1 MTEFQLMCFAAFVVA
16 GVPALTIAVVVLFP
30 SKVTTESDD
39 TGTMG
44 SQDVDHR
51 MTAMTAMTD
60 DQMTAS

>member
-16 GVPALTIAVVVLFP
+16 GVPALTIAAVVLFP
-30 SKVTTESDD
+30 AKVTTESDD

-51 MTAMTAMTD
+51 LTADHRPPT
-60 DQMTAS
+60 